1 MGEAV
6 TIAAPNAPPASSTA
20 QLSTL
25 ASLPTTAPA
34 SIVAPPTAL
43 SGYFPGAISSQPIRG
58 SNSSLPDPSIGAGAC
73 PVSPVDP
80 PVRPFTA
87 FSLPTSPSHTSIPAN
102 SMFTPITPA
111 PIPVLSPAS
120 TPLAA
125 PRPLL
130 ANPAPGWQP
139 QSPPRVTSPVQ
150 RGTPVI
156 HGPPP
161 ILTAPVLAPAGG
173 ETQVGTAFTNPLLSS
188 APGMM
193 SHLPQFVASPPSS
206 APSTN
211 SNIMEDV

>member
-1 MGEAV
+1 MG
-6 TIAAPNAPPASSTA
+6 
-20 QLSTL
+20 
-25 ASLPTTAPA
+25 
-34 SIVAPPTAL
+34 
-43 SGYFPGAISSQPIRG
+43 
-58 SNSSLPDPSIGAGAC
+58 
-73 PVSPVDP
+73 
-80 PVRPFTA
+80 
-87 FSLPTSPSHTSIPAN
+87 
-102 SMFTPITPA
+102 
-111 PIPVLSPAS
+111 AS

-150 RGTPVI
+150 SGTPLILGGAPVLPISSPVI

-173 ETQVGTAFTNPLLSS
+173 EIQVGTAFTNPLLSS

-193 SHLPQFVASPPSS
+193 SHLPQFVASPPTS